1 MEIRGSRVAVVR
13 PGKCR
18 LKRSRGWAS
27 RSSNPCRAGARA
39 APDRADGP
47 WTGVILATAG
57 DPRRANKVFL
67 RATRSGSSNNKNN
80 NSSIR
85 PPVVPVFLVHGL
97 TTHLVHL
104 QHQRLSTHRRA
115 TRARP
120 PNPRTQTITTTDEST
135 GTATRGSSP
144 TCAVNHERQRE
155 HQPAHADHVPSPDG
169 PGPRCPAHTDAVP
182 VHGGRGVGAVPDPA
196 QPAHLPAHRP
206 PGRRGHVLRAL
217 RAGPDAPGPGKP
229 RQDPVPEQRRR
240 GGAGRDA
247 QEGAGQERHGPGAAE
262 G

>member
-1 MEIRGSRVAVVR
+1 METRERVAWLSCDLGNVN
-13 PGKCR
+13 
-18 LKRSRGWAS
+18 SREAEAEL
-27 RSSNPCRAGARA
+27 PEARTPVEPELELP
-39 APDRADGP
+39 PDRADGP
-47 WTGVILATAG
+47 WIGVILATAG
-57 DPRRANKVFL
+57 DPRLANKVRL

-80 NSSIR
+80 DSSIR

-104 QHQRLSTHRRA
+104 QHPRLSTHRCA

-120 PNPRTQTITTTDEST
+120 PNPRTQTITTTDQST
-135 GTATRGSSP
+135 GIATRGSSH

-155 HQPAHADHVPSPDG
+155 HQPAPADHVPSPDG

-182 VHGGRGVGAVPDPA
+182 VHGGRRVGAVPDPA

-217 RAGPDAPGPGKP
+217 RAGPDAPGPGQP

-247 QEGAGQERHGPGAAE
+247 QEGAG
-262 G
+262 